1 MHNAILCAGFVTGTV
16 LALVILNPG
25 RMTQKSPPH
34 EAMVPISSASPV
46 ARELRGPSSSGL
58 CLASTGRCMDV
69 DAPPPHICLVSSGRC
84 AATGK
89 VELLM
94 ATRFSG
100 NYPETEPQGSMP
112 SGDESEYLASV
123 RFP

>member
-1 MHNAILCAGFVTGTV
+1 MV

-25 RMTQKSPPH
+25 RMTQKSPLH
-34 EAMVPISSASPV
+34 QAMVPISSASPV
-46 ARELRGPSSSGL
+46 ARKLRGPPPSAL

-69 DAPPPHICLVSSGRC
+69 DAPPPQFCLVSSERC

-89 VELLM
+89 IELLM
-94 ATRFSG
+94 ATRSSG

-112 SGDESEYLASV
+112 SAGESEYLASV

>member
-1 MHNAILCAGFVTGTV
+1 MHNAIFCTGFVTGMV

-25 RMTQKSPPH
+25 RMTRKSPPRQ
-34 EAMVPISSASPV
+34 AMVPISSASPV
-46 ARELRGPSSSGL
+46 ARELRAPPPSAL
-58 CLASTGRCMDV
+58 CLASTGRCVDV
-69 DAPPPHICLVSSGRC
+69 DAPPPRICLVSSGRC

-94 ATRFSG
+94 TKRFLG
-100 NYPETEPQGSMP
+100 NYPETEPQRSMP
-112 SGDESEYLASV
+112 SAGESEYLASV